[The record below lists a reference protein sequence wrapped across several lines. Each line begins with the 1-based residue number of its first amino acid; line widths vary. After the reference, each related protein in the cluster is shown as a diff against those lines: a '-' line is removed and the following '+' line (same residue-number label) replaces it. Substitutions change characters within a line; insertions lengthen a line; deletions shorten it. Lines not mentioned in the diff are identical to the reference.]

1 MPDSRFAP
9 RDGVF
14 SPIDLHTM
22 REAYLMALAD
32 EDCGDLLDDQEVLGR
47 IIVRL
52 YRMGLVDPHKLA
64 AAAGFLATSKLFRLP
79 VH

>member
-14 SPIDLHTM
+14 SPADIHTM
-22 REAYLMALAD
+22 RAAYLIAMAD
-32 EDCGDLLDDQEVLGR
+32 DDWRDLLDNRDILGR
-47 IIVRL
+47 LIVRL
-52 YRMGLVDPHKLA
+52 YRMGLDDPRKLA
-64 AAAGFLATSKLFRLP
+64 AAAGFLASSKLFRLP